1 MTTEYMPTT
10 PRVRIEMLLG
20 KVMHGLAG
28 EPNEPARVV
37 IARNRISVG
46 CTDTSPEVLEFL
58 LDEHRKRFPKK
69 DEFVIQ
75 EGRST

>member
-1 MTTEYMPTT
+1 
-10 PRVRIEMLLG
+10 
-20 KVMHGLAG
+20 MHGLTG
-28 EPNEPARVV
+28 DPHEPARVV

-46 CTDTSPEVLEFL
+46 CTDTTPEVLEFL

-75 EGRST
+75 EGRSA